1 VFSKTLTEYGHLL
14 VDDQIITVAGRL
26 NKRDDQPASFS
37 AQRISVPENLDARIP
52 EIVISLPTGFTPEKL
67 EKLKAI
73 IAEFPGPSPCKVK
86 LTGGKVFDLGDT
98 GRLDFEKALAPLRLT
113 FGSNAVKII

>member
-1 VFSKTLTEYGHLL
+1 ML

-26 NKRDDQPASFS
+26 NKRDEQPASFS

-52 EIVISLPTGFTPEKL
+52 EIIISLPTGFTPEKI

-86 LTGGKVFDLGDT
+86 LTGGKVFDLGAA
-98 GRLDFEKALAPLRLT
+98 GQLDFEKALAPLRLT